1 MKKTWLSYVNLSDH
15 YERKARFLPAVLS
28 LLPLLPV
35 SAAFGAPLME
45 WVKVVAAGVGLG
57 AILAVALSH
66 IASAA
71 GNRLQ
76 EVLWPDWPHDAPTN
90 RWLHP
95 DDKSVSTQQKQRWY
109 GTIRSMLGLDL
120 QAAVDA
126 GDAGELKAAIN
137 DAVQALRNRLWQA
150 AAAERVRLHNVDY
163 GFARNL
169 TGLRW
174 VWGLFAL
181 GSLGGCWSAYIWY
194 DRAIIW
200 AVAST
205 VVALGAFALAFVLP
219 PYVRR
224 KAHYY
229 AESLFEAA
237 VALGEESA
245 KSSTPSEGDKPCQS

>member
-15 YERKARFLPAVLS
+15 YERKARFLPAILAV
-28 LLPLLPV
+28 LPLLPV
-35 SAAFGAPLME
+35 SAAFGAPLLE
-45 WVKVVAAGVGLG
+45 WVKLLGAGVGLG

-66 IASAA
+66 VASAC

-76 EVLWPDWPHDAPTN
+76 EKLWPEWPHDAPTN

-109 GTIRSMLGLDL
+109 KAIGSLLGLDI

-126 GDAGELKAAIN
+126 KDAGELKAVIN
-137 DAVQALRNRLWQA
+137 DAVQASRNRLWQA
-150 AAAERVRLHNVDY
+150 PSAERVRLHNVDF

-169 TGLRW
+169 AGLRW
-174 VWGLFAL
+174 VWGIFAL
-181 GSLGGCWSAYIWY
+181 GSVVGCWSGYIWY
-194 DRAIIW
+194 GRPVLW

-205 VVALGAFALAFVLP
+205 VVAIGAIGLAAILP
-219 PYVRR
+219 RYVRK

-229 AESLFEAA
+229 AESFFEAV
-237 VALGEESA
+237 VALSDTPEKEAPPEGEES
-245 KSSTPSEGDKPCQS
+245 CQP